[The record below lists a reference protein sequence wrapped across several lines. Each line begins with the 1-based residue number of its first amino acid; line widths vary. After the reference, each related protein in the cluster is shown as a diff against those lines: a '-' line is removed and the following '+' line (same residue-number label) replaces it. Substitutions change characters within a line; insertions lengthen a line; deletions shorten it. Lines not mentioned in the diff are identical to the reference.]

1 VAVSAGTRRPPAI
14 TARRVIA
21 GLCVAAPFI
30 ALVWVPSFASLSPRL
45 WGVPFFYWYQMLWV
59 PLAGVLTLIAYVL
72 LRGEGRTSR

>member
-30 ALVWVPSFASLSPRL
+30 ALVWVPSFASLGPRL
-45 WGVPFFYWYQMLWV
+45 WGIPFFYWYQMLWV
-59 PLAGVLTLIAYVL
+59 PFAGVLTLIAYAL
-72 LRGEGRTSR
+72 LRGEGKTSR

>member
-1 VAVSAGTRRPPAI
+1 VPVSAGTRRPPTI

-30 ALVWVPSFASLSPRL
+30 ALVWVPSFASLGPHL
-45 WGVPFFYWYQMLWV
+45 WSIPFFYWYQMLWV

-72 LRGEGRTSR
+72 LRGEGKTSR

>member
-1 VAVSAGTRRPPAI
+1 VSVSAGTRRPPAI

-45 WGVPFFYWYQMLWV
+45 WSIPFFYWYQMLWV
-59 PLAGVLTLIAYVL
+59 PLAGVLTLIAYAL

>member
-14 TARRVIA
+14 TARRMIA
-21 GLCVAAPFI
+21 GLCVVAPFI

-72 LRGEGRTSR
+72 VRSEGRTSR